1 MPPLKVL
8 QVISSSAT
16 SGAERHVLDVSIA
29 LRQKGHT
36 VEIVL
41 PHLGW
46 ISQEAEKSGLKVH
59 LSPMKGK
66 GWFTTWSRLNQIV
79 RQGQFDLIHAH
90 LTRAAYIGF
99 ASSLVCRVPLITSVH
114 IANNDA
120 IYNRLARGRNRL
132 IAVSGYVGGMLHGRG
147 VPDRFIDI
155 VYNGTD
161 FLDFPLA
168 DPIEVKR
175 SIGINPQKNLIG
187 IVGRISP
194 AKGQHHIIRAL
205 SKVKK
210 SFPDTHLVAVGE
222 FDDGYETEIHSLVAR
237 HDLEDSVTFTGL
249 RSDVPQLLDSCL
261 FTVMPSELETF
272 GLAAVESMA
281 RSRPVVASAVGALP
295 EVVRHGQSGLLA
307 DPARPEF
314 EDAVTYLLEEDRIR
328 GEMGACAR
336 QIVEERFS
344 NPIMT
349 GHIEDVYMKALFGQD
364 PIVKA

>member
-16 SGAERHVLDVSIA
+16 SGAERHVLDVSLA
-29 LRQKGHT
+29 LQRKGHT
-36 VEIVL
+36 VDLVV
-41 PHLGW
+41 PHTGW
-46 ISQEAEKSGLKVH
+46 ITEEAARCGVTAH
-59 LSPMKGK
+59 VSPMKGR
-66 GWFTTWSRLNQIV
+66 GWFATCGSMNSIV
-79 RQGQFDLIHAH
+79 KKGEFDIIHAH

-99 ASSLVCRVPLITSVH
+99 ASSLMCRVPLITTVH

-161 FLDFPLA
+161 FLDFPVA
-168 DPIEVKR
+168 DPVEVKR
-175 SIGINPQKNLIG
+175 GLGIDPNKKLIG
-187 IVGRISP
+187 IVGRVSQ
-194 AKGQHHIIRAL
+194 AKGQRHIIRAL
-205 SKVKK
+205 AKVKK
-210 SFPDTHLVAVGE
+210 NFPESHLVAIGE
-222 FDDGYETEIHSLVAR
+222 FDSNYEQEIRALTSHY
-237 HDLEDSVTFTGL
+237 DLEDSVTFTGL
-249 RSDVPQLLDSCL
+249 RNDIPQLLDSCQ

-281 RSRPVVASAVGALP
+281 RSKPVIASAVGALP

-307 DPARPEF
+307 DPNRPEF
-314 EDAVTYLLEEDRIR
+314 EESVAYLLGEDRIR
-328 GEMGACAR
+328 DEMGACAR

-349 GHIEDVYMKALFGQD
+349 NHIEDVYFKALG
-364 PIVKA
+364 